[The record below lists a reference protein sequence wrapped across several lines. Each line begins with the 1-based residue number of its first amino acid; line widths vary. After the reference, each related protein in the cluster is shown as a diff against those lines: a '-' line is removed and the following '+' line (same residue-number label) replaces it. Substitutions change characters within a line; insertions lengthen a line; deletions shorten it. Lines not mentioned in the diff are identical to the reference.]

1 MTRVASTCRSVAV
14 PSWGL
19 ESMTQDVRK
28 REPSGSSMAVR
39 GHGEARYS
47 SMAGLPTGWSCRR
60 VTTLLAGPSPRARG
74 RTEAARRCDFGIAVE
89 QRRARIGPRAAGG
102 RCRVTNLQQ
111 RGDQGSDPSPRRML
125 GGIDLVSNI
134 SLSIGDYQRLSAV
147 GIPPLA
153 LAVRLV
159 VLQPSRLLPG
169 RGRPVDPHSRQVAA
183 VFASG
188 ESTVPTIKD
197 PSALGTPR
205 ASCSGGFSRWAH
217 CSCRPPLSRAG
228 SRFPRPTTHD
238 PRHRWP
244 RSD

>member
-1 MTRVASTCRSVAV
+1 LRDVQTSRRVSSSAWALRRAVSVEVAMTRAASTCRSVAV

-147 GIPPLA
+147 GIPPLPSPSGWSFSNRPRCCRG
-153 LAVRLV
+153 AV
-159 VLQPSRLLPG
+159 
-169 RGRPVDPHSRQVAA
+169 A
-183 VFASG
+183 
-188 ESTVPTIKD
+188 
-197 PSALGTPR
+197 
-205 ASCSGGFSRWAH
+205 
-217 CSCRPPLSRAG
+217 PLTR
-228 SRFPRPTTHD
+228 THGK
-238 PRHRWP
+238 
-244 RSD
+244 